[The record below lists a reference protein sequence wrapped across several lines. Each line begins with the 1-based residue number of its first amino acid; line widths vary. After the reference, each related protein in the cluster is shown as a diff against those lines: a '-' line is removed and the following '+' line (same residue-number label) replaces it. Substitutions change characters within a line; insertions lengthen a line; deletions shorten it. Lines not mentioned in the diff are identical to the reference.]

1 MNARET
7 GPAAGPAAG
16 PVPEP
21 APEPEEEREVSLED
35 ERSADDRDEGW
46 GERSGSGF
54 DDDWYLSQRPP
65 HWD

>member
-1 MNARET
+1 MSPREP
-7 GPAAGPAAG
+7 GPGELGDAEPAATTP
-16 PVPEP
+16 
-21 APEPEEEREVSLED
+21 LED

-54 DDDWYLSQRPP
+54 DDEWYLSQRPP

>member
-1 MNARET
+1 MSPREP
-7 GPAAGPAAG
+7 GPGEPADAEPAATTP
-16 PVPEP
+16 
-21 APEPEEEREVSLED
+21 LED

-54 DDDWYLSQRPP
+54 DDEWYLSQRPP

>member
-1 MNARET
+1 MSPREP
-7 GPAAGPAAG
+7 GPGEPGDAEPAATTP
-16 PVPEP
+16 
-21 APEPEEEREVSLED
+21 LED

-54 DDDWYLSQRPP
+54 DDEWYLSQRPP

>member
-1 MNARET
+1 MSPREP
-7 GPAAGPAAG
+7 GPEQEEPGAATP
-16 PVPEP
+16 
-21 APEPEEEREVSLED
+21 LED

-54 DDDWYLSQRPP
+54 DDEWYLSQRPP

>member
-1 MNARET
+1 MSPRGSEDEEDV
-7 GPAAGPAAG
+7 P
-16 PVPEP
+16 PEP
-21 APEPEEEREVSLED
+21 PESRESLQD

-54 DDDWYLSQRPP
+54 DDEWYLSQRPP

>member
-1 MNARET
+1 MSPREP
-7 GPAAGPAAG
+7 GP
-16 PVPEP
+16 EQ
-21 APEPEEEREVSLED
+21 EESGATPLED

-54 DDDWYLSQRPP
+54 DDEWYLSQRPP

>member
-1 MNARET
+1 MSPREP
-7 GPAAGPAAG
+7 GPGEPGDAEPAAMTP
-16 PVPEP
+16 
-21 APEPEEEREVSLED
+21 LED

-54 DDDWYLSQRPP
+54 DDEWYLSQRPP

>member
-1 MNARET
+1 MSVPGGQPRGGAGQRRE
-7 GPAAGPAAG
+7 
-16 PVPEP
+16 EP
-21 APEPEEEREVSLED
+21 AGTGSSVED

-46 GERSGSGF
+46 GERAGGL

>member
-1 MNARET
+1 MT
-7 GPAAGPAAG
+7 TP
-16 PVPEP
+16 
-21 APEPEEEREVSLED
+21 LED

-54 DDDWYLSQRPP
+54 DDEWYLSQRPP